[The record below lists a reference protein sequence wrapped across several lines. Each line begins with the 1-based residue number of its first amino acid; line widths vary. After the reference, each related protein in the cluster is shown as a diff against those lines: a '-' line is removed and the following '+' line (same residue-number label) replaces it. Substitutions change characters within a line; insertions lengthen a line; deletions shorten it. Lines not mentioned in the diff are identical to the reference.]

1 MNLDS
6 PTKLLN
12 QLLGVPPGI
21 SLTTGFDDDSPG
33 ILHVSSERICMD
45 EPPYRSGVGD
55 EVRNMDEATESLA
68 GDLLL
73 RVVLP
78 CDSLE
83 VLLMKAGLI
92 VEVED
97 DAPLSGCQ

>member
-21 SLTTGFDDDSPG
+21 SLTTGLDDHAG
-33 ILHVSSERICMD
+33 ILNVSSDGICMN
-45 EPPYRSGVGD
+45 EAPYRSGVGD
-55 EVRNMDEATESLA
+55 EARNMNEATESVA

-83 VLLMKAGLI
+83 VLLTKAGLI

-97 DAPLSGCQ
+97 DAPLSRCQ